1 MISIGSPF
9 WLIPAVIVAV
19 VGALLVWNAAGKGQ
33 APERIRRLAG
43 ALKVFALLLLAVCL
57 IEPVWSGVHPRPHS
71 NLFLVLT
78 DTSQS
83 LTRSSNEDADDATLE
98 TEFKAALQP
107 TPESWLDRLG
117 QDFEVHQFAFDR
129 RVRTVRELD

>member
-1 MISIGSPF
+1 MISIGSPI

-19 VGALLVWNAAGKGQ
+19 VGAVLIWNAVGKGH
-33 APERIRRLAG
+33 APERVRRLAG
-43 ALKVFALLLLAVCL
+43 ALKAFALLLLAVCL

-83 LTRSSNEDADDATLE
+83 LTRSSNENANQATL
-98 TEFKAALQP
+98 
-107 TPESWLDRLG
+107 
-117 QDFEVHQFAFDR
+117 
-129 RVRTVRELD
+129 